1 MHRIGIVESRLKMY
15 FYSLFNAVQRSN
27 GKLLST
33 KVQTTKKDLLM
44 LSTVIFLP

>member
-1 MHRIGIVESRLKMY
+1 MHHIGIVESRLKMY

-27 GKLLST
+27 GKPLST